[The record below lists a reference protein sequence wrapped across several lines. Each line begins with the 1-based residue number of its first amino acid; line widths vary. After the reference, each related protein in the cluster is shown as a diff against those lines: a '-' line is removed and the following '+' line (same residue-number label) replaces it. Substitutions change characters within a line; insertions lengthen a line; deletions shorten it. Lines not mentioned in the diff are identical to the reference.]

1 MESHTLHHTHASVP
15 VVIPSIGVGLYQCPP
30 GETERIVTEAL
41 EVGYRHFDTAAVYRN
56 EAAVGRALRASGL
69 KRSAYFVTSKIWRD
83 GFGPHTADHI
93 QRTIEQLGLDYADLL
108 LVHAPPQ
115 PHERLSTW
123 EAMMEAQTSGTTRS
137 IGVSNYGKHHIE
149 QLRTQCGV
157 LPSVNQIEVSPY
169 LQRHELTSYCAQ
181 HDVRIVAYSPLTR
194 GKKLDDP
201 TLVAI
206 ATATEKT
213 PAQVLLRWGLQKG
226 YIVIP
231 KSVNKHRLQ
240 ENFSVFDFHLSQQH
254 MQQLDACDEGLIT
267 GWDPTVW
274 E

>member
-1 MESHTLHHTHASVP
+1 MESLTLHHTHANAP
-15 VVIPSIGVGLYQCPP
+15 VVIPTIGVGLYQCPP
-30 GETERIVTEAL
+30 EETERIVTQAL

-69 KRSAYFVTSKIWRD
+69 SRDAYFVTSKIWRD
-83 GFGPHTADHI
+83 GFGPHTLDHV

-115 PHERLSTW
+115 PHERLITW
-123 EAMMEAQTSGTTRS
+123 EAMIDAHARGHTRS
-137 IGVSNYGKHHIE
+137 IGVSNFGKHHIE

-169 LQRHELTSYCAQ
+169 LQRKELTEYCAQ

-201 TLVAI
+201 TLFVI
-206 ATATEKT
+206 SRTVGKT
-213 PAQVLLRWGLQKG
+213 PAQVLLRWGLKKG
-226 YIVIP
+226 YVVIP
-231 KSVNKHRLQ
+231 KSVHQHRLE
-240 ENFSVFDFHLSQQH
+240 ENFSVFDFDLTEKH
-254 MQQLDACDEGLIT
+254 MDQLDTCEQQLVT